1 MSDSRM
7 EAKVDEIQK
16 DIGEIKVTLAVN
28 TESLKL
34 HMQRTELLERKV
46 ESFWARALV
55 GVSLLGGLIT
65 LADKL
70 LQ

>member
-34 HMQRTELLERKV
+34 HMQRTEILERRV

-55 GVSLLGGLIT
+55 AVSLLGGLIT